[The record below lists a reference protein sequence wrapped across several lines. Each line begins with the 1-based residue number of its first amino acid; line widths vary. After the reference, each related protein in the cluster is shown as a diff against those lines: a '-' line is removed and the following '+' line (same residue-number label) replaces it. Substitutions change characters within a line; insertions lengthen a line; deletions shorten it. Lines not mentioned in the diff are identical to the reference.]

1 MMKCGVLVIAAA
13 LVLIALAAAGC
24 GSSGESSEEA
34 GGGGTKTIAGLKA
47 NDHGSKTVSG
57 EAKVELDD
65 YYFEPTVLKGRPGSE
80 VTLELENEGKV
91 EHNLTIE
98 SQQIDQDVEPGEDA
112 KVTVTIPQSGAVS
125 FYCKYHK
132 SQGMAGAL
140 TLSGGSGGMSG
151 GGGTH
156 TGTTTSTDEGY

>member
-1 MMKCGVLVIAAA
+1 MKRGVLVIAALGFLA
-13 LVLIALAAAGC
+13 LPAAGC
-24 GSSGESSEEA
+24 GSSGESNEGG
-34 GGGGTKTIAGLKA
+34 GGGGTRTIAGVKA

-65 YYFEPTVLKGRPGSE
+65 FYFEPTVLKGKPGSE
-80 VTLELENEGKV
+80 VTLELENEGEV
-91 EHNLTIE
+91 EHNLTID

-112 KVTVTIPQSGAVS
+112 KVTVTMPQSGAVS

-140 TLSGGSGGMSG
+140 TLGGGSGGMSG
-151 GGGTH
+151 GDGTE
-156 TGTTTSTDEGY
+156 TGTTTSTNDGY

>member
-1 MMKCGVLVIAAA
+1 MKRGVLVIAALGFLA
-13 LVLIALAAAGC
+13 LPAAGC
-24 GSSGESSEEA
+24 GSSGESNEGG
-34 GGGGTKTIAGLKA
+34 GGGGTRTIAGVKA

-65 YYFEPTVLKGRPGSE
+65 FYFEPTVLKGKPGSE
-80 VTLELENEGKV
+80 VTLELENEGEV
-91 EHNLTIE
+91 EHNLTID

-112 KVTVTIPQSGAVS
+112 KVTVTMPQSGAVS

-140 TLSGGSGGMSG
+140 TLGGSGGMSG
-151 GGGTH
+151 GDGTE
-156 TGTTTSTDEGY
+156 TGTTTSTNDGY